1 MFTEIITNSEI
12 TLLNLFSIQMVLY
25 IVELIK

>member
-12 TLLNLFSIQMVLY
+12 TLLDLFSIQMVLY